1 MARLL
6 VAKRDPPALPGPTGH
21 PTIVVISLRVMISM
35 LSCANSAIE
44 EERIGSAAVGAID
57 KSRRAAPSP
66 RVFWF
71 DRGPC
76 QEDRCA
82 PLPER
87 DDFLFA
93 PAPLQF
99 THNPS

>member
-35 LSCANSAIE
+35 LSWANSAIE

-66 RVFWF
+66 RVLWF
-71 DRGPC
+71 YCGP
-76 QEDRCA
+76 RPANKCA
-82 PLPER
+82 HLAER
-87 DDFLFA
+87 HDYFFA
-93 PAPLQF
+93 QAPLQSR
-99 THNPS
+99 HIPS